1 MLLCLNLKQKNS
13 NNCLFAA
20 YDVSWLPQC
29 WLVALVSFLMALCS
43 TSKHSKTDAKQIV
56 TKWKQ
61 VHDLRKVQEDLIYS
75 RCVHME
81 FYRKVAKH
89 KYTAELNNLIRGEFN
104 RVDVELKIP
113 KLPPDY
119 PPREEY
125 TSMLQVEKMIDIV
138 DVMNSSVL

>member
-1 MLLCLNLKQKNS
+1 
-13 NNCLFAA
+13 
-20 YDVSWLPQC
+20 
-29 WLVALVSFLMALCS
+29 MALCS
-43 TSKHSKTDAKQIV
+43 TAKHSKTDAKQV
-56 TKWKQ
+56 VRKWKVKLTLQQ

-104 RVDVELKIP
+104 RVDVELNIP